1 MSSFPKHV
9 IPDYKLLAS
18 ITNKASDNVKELI
31 SLYID
36 LVDDYSYLRE
46 QYLQQ
51 QTELNIALAENTLLK
66 KELQ

>member
-1 MSSFPKHV
+1 MSSFPKYV
-9 IPDYKLLAS
+9 IPNYKLLTS
-18 ITNKASDNVKELI
+18 ITSKASDNVKELI

-51 QTELNIALAENTLLK
+51 KQELSIALTENTLLK